1 MAEHEVI
8 KRPRVVVEPVD
19 PENRKG
25 LWRVR
30 CAHCPWVSGRSAK
43 SWLEEAEARPHR
55 AKHRAGEAP
64 VCGIVVAVTPSGQS
78 WTWECAC
85 GGSTTSQWRAGDA
98 VVARAAALLDAIA
111 HGHRDH
117 DTAAVWSPTPRERV
131 YGFDVV
137 PLEIQAAERTYL
149 ESGRVA

>member
-8 KRPRVVVEPVD
+8 KRPRVVVEKV
-19 PENRKG
+19 EREHRHVM
-25 LWRVR
+25 WIAR
-30 CAHCPWVSGRSAK
+30 CEHCPWVVGPSGK
-43 SWLEEAEARPHR
+43 SYLEESEARPHR
-55 AKHRAGEAP
+55 AKHREGRTP
-64 VCGIVVAVTPSGQS
+64 VCGIVVALTPSGQA

-85 GGSTTSQWRAGDA
+85 GASTASQCRAGDP

-117 DTAAVWSPTPRERV
+117 DTAAVWSPTPTERV

-149 ESGRVA
+149 ESRRVA